1 MQNYKKSKGVIHY
14 LAFFYKSMDLTFF
27 LLVQN
32 HKLCVLIENVN
43 LFQIQGQF
51 HSVAGSCGG
60 TRIYFCS
67 KVSIFN
73 IKIQQYLGA

>member
-43 LFQIQGQF
+43 LFQIQ
-51 HSVAGSCGG
+51 
-60 TRIYFCS
+60 
-67 KVSIFN
+67 
-73 IKIQQYLGA
+73 